1 MYTSKLTWL
10 STLHTASHRNPQ
22 RIILN
27 KKKMN
32 SWSLAFAFSK
42 NNPYLCENDEEK
54 LTSRFTSPPDTS
66 PSGNLWRL
74 RNLNKKNV

>member
-10 STLHTASHRNPQ
+10 STFHTASHRNPQ

-32 SWSLAFAFSK
+32 SRPPAFASYK
-42 NNPYLCENDEEK
+42 NNPYLCGNDEEK
-54 LTSRFTSPPDTS
+54 TNFAFHKPSRHVA
-66 PSGNLWRL
+66 LWQPL
-74 RNLNKKNV
+74 APAKPKQKNV